1 MRKSLED
8 KIEMKLAEMDIEEG
22 QKNGNKLQ
30 EASGKLKIIGIFF
43 SQLGSLIMIIGF
55 IVCLLMLLVG

>member
-30 EASGKLKIIGIFF
+30 ETSGKLTIIGIFF

-55 IVCLLMLLVG
+55 IVCVLMLLLG

>member
-30 EASGKLKIIGIFF
+30 ETSGKLSIISIFF

-55 IVCLLMLLVG
+55 IVCVLMLLLG

>member
-1 MRKSLED
+1 MRKGLED

-30 EASGKLKIIGIFF
+30 EVGGKLGIIGIFF

-55 IVCLLMLLVG
+55 IVCVLMLLLG